1 MAATQASS
9 NRRIAKNT
17 VALYLRMFLTMIV
30 GFYTSR
36 VVLNTL
42 GVQDYGIY
50 GVVGGVIAMMG
61 FLNAAMAGATSRF
74 LTFELGRGDSARL
87 ARTFSSALIIHM
99 GIALVVMVLGET
111 VGLWFLCNKL
121 VIPPS
126 RMEAAHWVYQLSILS
141 SMIGIT
147 QAPYDASII
156 SHEKMN
162 VYAYVEILN
171 SLLKL
176 GIVYLLVLGHFDK
189 LKLYAVLTLAVSVTI
204 KMIYRVYCLRHFKET
219 HFHWVWDKAILKPML
234 SFSGWDLY
242 GNACVTARQQGINFL
257 INMFFGVTLNAA
269 SSIATTVT
277 GMISGLVFN
286 VITAFR
292 PQIIKQHAQNKIEEM
307 QSLMTNAAVITIILY
322 GILLT
327 PCFFEMPLLL
337 HIWLGIVPAH
347 AVDFCR
353 ILLFSSTI
361 GLINSI
367 VNIGIHATGDIK
379 KISLITGSIF
389 LLSLPAV
396 YIFFKL
402 KFDVDYAYFTLVFVN
417 LLVVT
422 SDLIILKKQIKNIHI
437 LAIVKSI
444 AASLTVVA
452 ISALPTYWVYLNI
465 HESLLRLCIITI
477 INTILL
483 LSISYFFFIDEETRK
498 ILKNKLC
505 QRFQ

>member
-204 KMIYRVYCLRHFKET
+204 MLIYRVYCLRHFKET

-307 QSLMTNAAVITIILY
+307 QSLMANAAVITIILY

-417 LLVVT
+417 FLVVT

-452 ISALPTYWVYLNI
+452 ISALPIYWVYLNI

>member
-204 KMIYRVYCLRHFKET
+204 MMIYRVYCLRHFKET

>member
-126 RMEAAHWVYQLSILS
+126 RIEAAHWVYQLSILS

-176 GIVYLLVLGHFDK
+176 AIVYLLVLGHFDK

-204 KMIYRVYCLRHFKET
+204 MMIYRVYCLRHFKET
-219 HFHWVWDKAILKPML
+219 RFHWVWDKAILKPML

-307 QSLMTNAAVITIILY
+307 QSLMANAAVITIILY

-417 LLVVT
+417 FLVVT